1 MATDEPIIYCI
12 EGHWGGDV
20 EPSVEPML
28 QMLQGMGQ
36 WKYVRRNAAT
46 AGEMFYWLE
55 HEWNYY
61 PKGSILYLA
70 THGKEGEIWLSN
82 EEQPSASVPIE
93 KLAMVMEAEAKAA
106 CKGCLVHFS
115 GCKTLMGNADRIRRF
130 IDKSSAAAV
139 SGYSAEVGWVDRT
152 LPPAALLE
160 LMLFSSIWQEG
171 INLNHRKSRERLVS
185 LKEHLQGSF
194 PKCEFDLHLR

>member
-1 MATDEPIIYCI
+1 MATEERVIYCI
-12 EGHWGGDV
+12 EGHRWEDDEV

-55 HEWNYY
+55 HEWNSY

-70 THGKEGEIWLSN
+70 THGDEGEIWLSN
-82 EEQPSASVPIE
+82 KSQSSASVPIE
-93 KLAMVMEAEAKAA
+93 KIAMEAA
-106 CKGCLVHFS
+106 CEGCLVHFG
-115 GCKTLMGNADRIRRF
+115 GCKTLMGNEDRVRRF
-130 IDKSSAAAV
+130 IDTSSAAAV
-139 SGYSAEVGWVDRT
+139 SGYSAEVGWVDST

>member
-1 MATDEPIIYCI
+1 MATKERVIYCI
-12 EGHWGGDV
+12 EGHHWEDDEV

-70 THGKEGEIWLSN
+70 THGDEGEIWLSN
-82 EEQPSASVPIE
+82 KSQSSASVPIE
-93 KLAMVMEAEAKAA
+93 KIAMEVDCE
-106 CKGCLVHFS
+106 GCLVHFG
-115 GCKTLMGNADRIRRF
+115 GCKTLMGRGNEDRVRRF

-139 SGYSAEVGWVDRT
+139 SGYSAEVGWVDST

-160 LMLFSSIWQEG
+160 LMLFSSIWQKG
-171 INLNHRKSRERLVS
+171 IKLNHRKSRERLLS
-185 LKEHLQGSF
+185 LKEDLQGRF
-194 PKCEFDLHLR
+194 PKCEFDLHLC